1 VSADRWDAYRPTM
14 VPSGTGEKREYE
26 TVVLGADY
34 ERDVAAAEV
43 EMMRLISRAIADG
56 HRGNGSAEDD
66 ICCQVCQEIEC
77 DPDCAVAEAR
87 AREAAAEVRGWNA
100 AVQAALI
107 VLRSVRTDIRGQLG
121 EYDSGY
127 RQGSMDTD
135 DYHQREIAALHKDA
149 GREVGDRHYAYET
162 VHWKQDIC
170 PTCTNGDMANPV
182 FWPCKPSV
190 AGREV
195 GG

>member
-1 VSADRWDAYRPTM
+1 MSADRWDAYRPTM

-135 DYHQREIAALHKDA
+135 DYHQREIADLRKDT
-149 GREVGDRHYAYET
+149 GREVDG
-162 VHWKQDIC
+162 
-170 PTCTNGDMANPV
+170 
-182 FWPCKPSV
+182 
-190 AGREV
+190 
-195 GG
+195 